1 MVVYV
6 AVCEI
11 FSVKEWCDLENGVR
25 ARSRSLEMA
34 LFDRSHT
41 SSYSLFVSFAR
52 YSDLLV
58 ENREFFLPHLYL
70 TPRRGWPRRNF
81 VKMFDASKT
90 RMIGLGYRMVKIL
103 WLYVKPF
110 SSDTGTLR
118 TDGQTDIFAI
128 SISRISILRCW
139 RAIKMTVV
147 QFLWSAV
154 LFWRIN
160 LSFRCFWISSLQRK
174 EHLVGSRSWS
184 RYWRSWFGLY
194 SSRLN
199 ECIVG
204 VIKQFGDFW
213 CVLVTISI
221 SLTPRRK
228 ASRRSRSAAV
238 QKPYQAGAQYN
249 SRDST
254 IAWKTSFNDVSGI
267 PWLRSTHPN
276 SEFLDGLRTTYYVV
290 RSPTNRQ

>member
-34 LFDRSHT
+34 IFDRSHT

-118 TDGQTDIFAI
+118 TDGHICYINIAHQHTALLTRDKNDSC
-128 SISRISILRCW
+128 SISVVCRFVLANKPLIS
-139 RAIKMTVV
+139 V
-147 QFLWSAV
+147 FLNKFSAAQGA
-154 LFWRIN
+154 F
-160 LSFRCFWISSLQRK
+160 
-174 EHLVGSRSWS
+174 
-184 RYWRSWFGLY
+184 SWF
-194 SSRLN
+194 
-199 ECIVG
+199 
-204 VIKQFGDFW
+204 
-213 CVLVTISI
+213 TILEQI
-221 SLTPRRK
+221 LE
-228 ASRRSRSAAV
+228 
-238 QKPYQAGAQYN
+238 
-249 SRDST
+249 
-254 IAWKTSFNDVSGI
+254 I
-267 PWLRSTHPN
+267 
-276 SEFLDGLRTTYYVV
+276 VV
-290 RSPTNRQ
+290 RPVQLAVERMHRRRHQTVRWFLVCSGHNIHITYTSEEGLEALSICRGTETIPGWSTV